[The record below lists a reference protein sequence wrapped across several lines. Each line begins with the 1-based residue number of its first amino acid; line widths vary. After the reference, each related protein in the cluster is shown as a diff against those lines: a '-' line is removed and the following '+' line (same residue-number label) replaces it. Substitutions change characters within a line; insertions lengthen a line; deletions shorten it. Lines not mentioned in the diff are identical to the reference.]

1 MSELVKVSF
10 VNVESDSVMYCNLQ
24 NNKKGI
30 DTVKNERMAVETN
43 DAAETKA
50 KNVIENAKIEAE
62 KIKQRALEE
71 ARVSVA
77 DAKEAGYNEGFK
89 KACLE
94 VECGNKKA
102 LNEMISVMDRLERE
116 KDKLFAKNRKEIIE
130 LSLKIAEKVIN
141 QKLTADEKSYL
152 KIYEKAVKDLTA
164 QKWVKIS
171 VSKQEAEFVTKNS
184 DYLLAMI
191 DGAERLE
198 IEVLDDMPSGTCI
211 VETSDK
217 IVDASVHTQLDR
229 LRTAI
234 QTA

>member
-1 MSELVKVSF
+1 
-10 VNVESDSVMYCNLQ
+10 MYCNLQ